1 MTLAGPKT
9 LLKSLQRPPVE
20 PPGRQKGAQGDPREA
35 KMTPKRLQG
44 QVFRAFWGGK
54 WSENGFFCR
63 FSTKRADFGG
73 QEHSR
78 PILARFWMD
87 FSQKSLPKSTGES
100 DANFEKAFVETA
112 IDRQSEFEQTLEKP
126 MFYLSKT
133 ILFVMSTKKQTRQ
146 RSARN

>member
-9 LLKSLQRPPVE
+9 LLKSIQKPPME

-44 QVFRAFWGGK
+44 QVFKAFRDGK
-54 WSENGFFCR
+54 LLENGFLR
-63 FSTKRADFGG
+63 RSSTRRTDFGW

-78 PILARFWMD
+78 PILARFCMD
-87 FSQKSLPKSTGES
+87 FSQNSLPKSSGES

-126 MFYLSKT
+126 MFYLGKT
-133 ILFVMSTKKQTRQ
+133 ILFAMSTKNQTRQ